1 MLFDQIIHWLVRVIQ
16 LINIETVSENK
27 IEKSGVVFVLHA
39 ADHRSGSFN
48 QWLMSEPNLR
58 K

>member
-1 MLFDQIIHWLVRVIQ
+1 MLYDQIIHWLVRAIQ

-27 IEKSGVVFVLHA
+27 IENSGVVFVLPA
-39 ADHRSGSFN
+39 ADHRSGSLN
-48 QWLMSEPNLR
+48 QWLTSEPNLR

>member
-1 MLFDQIIHWLVRVIQ
+1 MLFGQKIHSLVRAIQ
-16 LINIETVSENK
+16 LINNETASENK

-39 ADHRSGSFN
+39 ADHKSGSFN
-48 QWLMSEPNLR
+48 QWLTSGPNLR